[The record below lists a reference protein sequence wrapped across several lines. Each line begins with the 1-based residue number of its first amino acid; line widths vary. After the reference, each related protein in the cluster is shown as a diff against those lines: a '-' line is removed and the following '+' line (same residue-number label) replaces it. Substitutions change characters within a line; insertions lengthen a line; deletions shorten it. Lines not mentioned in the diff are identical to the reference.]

1 MEVKKQQSWSCPG
14 ALSRFL
20 ILPSGGGLNSKRCQA
35 FVLHAFCCVPLPVIS
50 FSTEK
55 AFSTGKKK
63 KGKERGGE
71 KKQNQPPTFLAMGCF
86 SKQLIKR

>member
-63 KGKERGGE
+63 KGKGKGGG
-71 KKQNQPPTFLAMGCF
+71 KKAKPTPHIFGNGLF
-86 SKQLIKR
+86 F